1 MTKAAKAF
9 ALAEA
14 EIGTLEKA
22 GKEHNPKIVA
32 YFKDAGNAGV
42 KDDET
47 AWCAA
52 FVGAML
58 ERAGIRSTRKL
69 NARSYLEWGEKIS
82 LDDAEKGDIVIF
94 QRGTSAWQGHVGFY
108 VGHGASKI
116 TVLGGNQSNKV
127 SLAPYP
133 MSKLL
138 GVRRAVEAKIKTPSP
153 SPAKKHGGAAI
164 VVGGGAVAGA
174 ALWTWACKIP
184 LLASLFSSCGG

>member
-32 YFKDAGNAGV
+32 YFKDAHNSGV

-58 ERAGIRSTRKL
+58 ERSGVASTRKL
-69 NARSYLEWGEKIS
+69 NARSYLDWGKPVA
-82 LDDAEKGDIVIF
+82 LDDAKQGDIVVF
-94 QRGTSAWQGHVGFY
+94 RRGNSAWQGHVGFY
-108 VGHGASKI
+108 NGHGDTKI
-116 TVLGGNQSNKV
+116 TVLGGNQSNRV
-127 SLAPYP
+127 SNAAYP
-133 MSKLL
+133 ISRLL
-138 GVRRAVEAKIKTPSP
+138 GVRRASTPKTTTTPAPAPS
-153 SPAKKHGGAAI
+153 GGWLGALLAMLAAI
-164 VVGGGAVAGA
+164 FGG
-174 ALWTWACKIP
+174 KKK
-184 LLASLFSSCGG
+184 